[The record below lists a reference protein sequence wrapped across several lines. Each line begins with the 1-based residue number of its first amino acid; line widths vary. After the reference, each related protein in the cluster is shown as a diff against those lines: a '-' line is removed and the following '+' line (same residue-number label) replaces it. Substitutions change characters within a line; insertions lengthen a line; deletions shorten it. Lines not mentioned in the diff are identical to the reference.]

1 MSGAAVG
8 LPERDGMKAL
18 VAHGGGPTA
27 VLNASLAGLVSGCR
41 GRYESLVASSF
52 GFEGLLSGRLTDLL
66 SVSEERWAAIR
77 LSPGSVI
84 GSSRKQQDL
93 DAVALALHEAGIDT
107 VFLTGGNGTMRTAL
121 ELSRRGVR
129 LTGIPKTIDNDL
141 AVTHHSPGYA
151 STAYFFACAARDIGM
166 DVAALPSPICV
177 LETLGRNTGW
187 ITAATALAR
196 RDEDDAPHVVL
207 LPEVRRSMDDIA
219 AEVERVYRRLG
230 RVVTAVC
237 EGQLD
242 EKGLPFGA
250 DVDRPEIDHYRL
262 ASNLGHTLA
271 LALSAKLG
279 LRARAER
286 PGLLG
291 RSCGVYVRPRD
302 VAEAFACGQAAA
314 GAAGGVMIALDAAGG
329 TFEVPL
335 GDVAGVERGM
345 PPEFVSDPQAFR
357 CYLDPLT
364 GPVEPW
370 ARTLVQEVWRR
381 G

>member
-1 MSGAAVG
+1 MSGVADRLREHV
-8 LPERDGMKAL
+8 RMRAL

-27 VLNASLAGLVSGCR
+27 VLNASLAGLVSRCR
-41 GRYESLVASSF
+41 GRYESLVASAF

-66 SVSEERWAAIR
+66 SIPEERWATIR

-84 GSSRKQQDL
+84 GSSRKAFDPE
-93 DAVALALHEAGIDT
+93 AVATALREAGIDT

-129 LTGIPKTIDNDL
+129 VTGIPKTIDNDL

-187 ITAATALAR
+187 ITAATALGR
-196 RDEDDAPHVVL
+196 RDEGDAPHVVL
-207 LPEVRRSMDDIA
+207 LPEARRSLDDIA
-219 AEVERVYRRLG
+219 AEVERVYRKLG
-230 RVVTAVC
+230 RVVIAVC

-250 DVDRPEIDHYRL
+250 DVDRPEIGHYRL

-271 LALSAKLG
+271 QALSAKLG
-279 LRARAER
+279 VRARAER

-291 RSCGVYVRPRD
+291 RSCGEYARPRD
-302 VAEAFACGQAAA
+302 LVEAFACGQAAA
-314 GAAGGVMIALDAAGG
+314 GAEGGVMIALNAAGG

-345 PPEFVSDPQAFR
+345 PPEFVADSQVFLR
-357 CYLDPLT
+357 YLEPLT

-370 ARTLVQEVWRR
+370 ASTLVQEIWRR

>member
-1 MSGAAVG
+1 M
-8 LPERDGMKAL
+8 RAL

-41 GRYESLVASSF
+41 GRYQSLVASAS
-52 GFEGLLSGRLTDLL
+52 GFAGLLGGQLTELL
-66 SVSEERWAAIR
+66 SIPEDRWAAIR
-77 LSPGSVI
+77 MSPGSVI
-84 GSSRKQQDL
+84 GSSRKVQDL

-129 LTGIPKTIDNDL
+129 VTGIPKTIDNDL
-141 AVTHHSPGYA
+141 AMTHHSPGYA

-196 RDEDDAPHVVL
+196 RDEGDAPHVVL
-207 LPEVRRSMDDIA
+207 LPEVRRSLDDIA

-230 RVVTAVC
+230 RVVIAVC

-250 DVDRPEIDHYRL
+250 DVDRPDTGHYRL

-271 LALSAKLG
+271 QALSAKLG

-291 RSCGVYVRPRD
+291 RSCGVYARPRD
-302 VAEAFACGQAAA
+302 RADAFACGQAAA
-314 GAAGGVMIALDAAGG
+314 GAEGGVMIALDAAGG
-329 TFEVPL
+329 TFGVPL
-335 GDVAGVERGM
+335 EAVAGVEKGL
-345 PPEFVSDPQAFR
+345 PPEFISDSEAFR
-357 CYLDPLT
+357 RYLEPLT
-364 GPVEPW
+364 GPVEHW
-370 ARTLVQEVWRR
+370 TGSLVWKYGGGGEIRTHGTR
-381 G
+381 

>member
-1 MSGAAVG
+1 MT
-8 LPERDGMKAL
+8 AL

-27 VLNASLAGLVSGCR
+27 VLNASLAGLVGGCR
-41 GRYESLVASSF
+41 GRFQKLVASEF
-52 GFEGLLSGRLTDLL
+52 GFDGVLAGKLTDLFEIP
-66 SVSEERWAAIR
+66 SEQWDSIR

-84 GSSRKQQDL
+84 GSSRGKYDL
-93 DAVALALHEAGIDT
+93 DAVAEALCGAGIDT

-129 LTGIPKTIDNDL
+129 VVGIPKTIDNDL

-196 RDEDDAPHVVL
+196 RDEGDAPHVVL
-207 LPEVRRSMDDIA
+207 LPEVRRSLDEIA
-219 AEVERVYRRLG
+219 GEVEQVYRRLG
-230 RVVTAVC
+230 RVVIAVC

-242 EKGLPFGA
+242 ERGLPFGA
-250 DVDRPEIDHYRL
+250 DVDRPEVARYRL

-271 LALSAKLG
+271 QALSAKLG

-291 RSCGVYVRPRD
+291 RACGVYARPRD
-302 VAEAFACGQAAA
+302 LAEAFACGEAAA
-314 GAAGGVMIALDAAGG
+314 RAAGGVMMALDAEGG
-329 TFEVPL
+329 TFAVPL
-335 GDVAGVERGM
+335 ADVAGVERGM
-345 PPEFVSDPQAFR
+345 PAEFIADAGGFR
-357 CYLDPLT
+357 RYLEPLT

-370 ARTLVQEVWRR
+370 TRFRY
-381 G
+381 